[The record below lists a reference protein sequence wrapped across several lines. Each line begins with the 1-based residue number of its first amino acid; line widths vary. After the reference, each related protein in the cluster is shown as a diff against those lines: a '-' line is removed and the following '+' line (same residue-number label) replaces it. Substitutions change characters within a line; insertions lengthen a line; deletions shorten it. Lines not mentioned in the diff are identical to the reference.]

1 MLKDELYLPDYIFNS
16 ILGVTPEFLAE
27 HGIKGLLCDTDNTLA
42 YDNRKDIIPEAA
54 EWIKQMREAGIKI
67 AIMSNAFLVRNYPV
81 VKALKIE
88 YYQTRSHK
96 PRQWYYEP
104 LTKKMGL
111 KHGEVAFL
119 GDQMKTDIVGANK
132 ADILSLYVMP
142 YAFETNP
149 FYKNIFKKRRAIE
162 RKYIKMY
169 NELHGTKFD
178 FPEQIKAEMH
188 EEDIKECVY

>member
-1 MLKDELYLPDYIFNS
+1 MLKEELYLPDVIFDS
-16 ILGVTPEFLAE
+16 ILEVTPEFLRE
-27 HGIKGLLCDTDNTLA
+27 HGIKGVLCDTDNTLA

-54 EWIKQMREAGIKI
+54 EWVKRMKEAGIKI
-67 AIMSNAFLVRNYPV
+67 CIMSNSYRVRNMPV
-81 VKALKIE
+81 VRALDIK
-88 YYQTRSHK
+88 YYKTRSHK
-96 PRQWYYEP
+96 PHQWYYEP

-119 GDQMKTDIVGANK
+119 GDQMKTDMVGANR

-149 FYKNIFKKRRAIE
+149 IYKNIFKKRRAKE

-169 NELHGTKFD
+169 NELHGTKHD
-178 FPEQIKAEMH
+178 FPDCIKAEMY

>member
-1 MLKDELYLPDYIFNS
+1 MNKEQLYLPDYIFNS
-16 ILGVTPEFLAE
+16 ILDVTPEFLKE

-42 YDNRKDIIPEAA
+42 YDNRKDIIPEA
-54 EWIKQMREAGIKI
+54 EQWLKIMNEAGIKI
-67 AIMSNAFLVRNYPV
+67 CIMSNAFLVRNWPV
-81 VKALKIE
+81 IKKLNIK
-88 YYQTRSHK
+88 YYKTRSHK

-104 LTKKMGL
+104 LTAKMGL

-162 RKYIKMY
+162 RKYFKIY
-169 NELHGTKFD
+169 NELHGTQFD
-178 FPEQIKAEMH
+178 FPECIKAEMH
-188 EEDIKECVY
+188 KEDIEECVF

>member
-1 MLKDELYLPDYIFNS
+1 MIKEELYLPDVIFNS
-16 ILGVTPEFLAE
+16 ILEITPEYLRSQ
-27 HGIKGLLCDTDNTLA
+27 GIKGVLCDTDNTLA

-54 EWIKQMREAGIKI
+54 EWVKMMDEAGIKVCV
-67 AIMSNAFLVRNYPV
+67 MSNAFLVRNYPV
-81 VKALKIE
+81 IKALGIK

-96 PRQWYYEP
+96 PRQIYYEK
-104 LTKKMGL
+104 LTEKMGL
-111 KHGEVAFL
+111 KHGEVCML

-132 ADILSLYVMP
+132 ADILSIYLMP

-162 RKYIKMY
+162 RKYLKMY

-178 FPEQIKAEMH
+178 FPPQIKAEMR
-188 EEDIKECVY
+188 EEDLKECVY